1 MTTFLK
7 ILCVGAGGGFGASF
21 RHLLYQFLTDI
32 VDLPAFGAIMI
43 VNTLGCFLIGLAFVL
58 IEGAYRRDGT
68 SRLRDLP
75 VSKTLADRDWWPDGD
90 PTLPAVDLFRLGQT
104 AEMLAGFF
112 ITGMLGAMTTFSL
125 FSLLSLQ
132 LLQSG
137 DNADAAFNAIG
148 SVALGFGAVG
158 LGLRLGRH
166 WVPMDRE
173 L

>member
-1 MTTFLK
+1 M
-7 ILCVGAGGGFGASF
+7 
-21 RHLLYQFLTDI
+21 TDI
-32 VDLPAFGAIMI
+32 VQLPNVGAVMV
-43 VNTLGCFLIGLAFVL
+43 VNTVGCFLIGLAFVL

-68 SRLRDLP
+68 SRLRELP
-75 VSKTLADRDWWPDGD
+75 VSETLVDRDWWPDGD

-112 ITGMLGAMTTFSL
+112 ITGLLGAMTTFSL

-137 DNADAAFNAIG
+137 HVADAVFNAVG
-148 SVALGFGAVG
+148 SVILGFGAVG

-166 WVPMDRE
+166 WVPMGRD